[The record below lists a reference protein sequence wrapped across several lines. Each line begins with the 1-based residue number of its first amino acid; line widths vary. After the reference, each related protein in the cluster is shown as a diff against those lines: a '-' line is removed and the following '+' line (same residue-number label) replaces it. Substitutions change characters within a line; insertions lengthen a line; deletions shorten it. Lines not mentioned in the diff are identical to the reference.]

1 MRELDAR
8 DPQQDAVQFQSIR
21 PPPKPYGARPQD
33 EQSSPQGQCEE
44 VHESGGLQL
53 LACSEQCR
61 IYAAVRGIR
70 HVARAPG
77 AAPRETTRAGFGCSL
92 PTTKGDSK
100 ESLDQSVRPRSCY
113 ASTNHVFFKLFKAS
127 SPSPVSRRRV
137 IMVGMPHTTL
147 LILDRHFD
155 DRGCGVSPRLWLC
168 ARGVAVT
175 AVLCA
180 ALRQLPT
187 QRRELYTDHAQTR
200 LPTRAALRASVGT
213 WHSDEEHR
221 PLVGAA
227 ATATSRGLP
236 PTVTIT
242 PAWAGAR
249 CPSRYCR

>member
-92 PTTKGDSK
+92 PTTKGVAG
-100 ESLDQSVRPRSCY
+100 SVRPPSELLRKYEPCFFEV
-113 ASTNHVFFKLFKAS
+113 HVKAS

>member
-92 PTTKGDSK
+92 PTTKGVAG
-100 ESLDQSVRPRSCY
+100 SVRPPSELLRKYEPCFFEV
-113 ASTNHVFFKLFKAS
+113 HVKAS

-155 DRGCGVSPRLWLC
+155 DRGCGVSPRLSGSALAGLRLQPYS
-168 ARGVAVT
+168 ARRCGNCLRNDANST
-175 AVLCA
+175 PITHRQDCRH
-180 ALRQLPT
+180 ALLYARQSA
-187 QRRELYTDHAQTR
+187 H
-200 LPTRAALRASVGT
+200 G
-213 WHSDEEHR
+213 
-221 PLVGAA
+221 
-227 ATATSRGLP
+227 TATKSIALSLAPRP
-236 PTVTIT
+236 QPRAVD
-242 PAWAGAR
+242 
-249 CPSRYCR
+249 CRQP